1 VIVDSLRELG
11 AADAKVVVGYRT
23 EPAARPDLPN
33 WKLTRLEIALKL
45 PEAIIDAM
53 RRRFG
58 VDSYMD
64 SLGPNVFVVLQDVYA
79 STKTLKQSIRYRE
92 DFASWSEEDESEYG
106 PTVDFLGEGRLRPRV
121 FDAQVV
127 PYWRR
132 FCEEKHE
139 AHWRSPC
146 WKHRT
151 LFAEASANYEAD
163 DTGRVPGLRVIDV
176 QQERIVDYDFDRM
189 EPYYALSYVWGTRPF
204 ITLNKA
210 NEAGWRKEGSLS
222 NVALPDTIADT
233 IEVVRKMGKKFL
245 WVDSL
250 CILQDDEADQK
261 RFISRMGT
269 IYRAA
274 DITIIALC
282 GDNAYAGLPGVQKDK
297 PRLRQQEINIK
308 GVSMLPVMMPTGWAD
323 AYKLGETKWIT
334 RAWTH
339 QETLLSR
346 RRLIFGREQAY
357 FICGDA
363 ILCEDVVGD
372 FSPFIDTFARL

>member
-127 PYWRR
+127 LYWRR